1 MLTKIVMHPDY
12 ERNFLWAGAR
22 NYLAMARFTFKRR
35 GSAFYTWYLLMQWGY
50 CMEELKEMDDAD

>member
-1 MLTKIVMHPDY
+1 MHPDY

-50 CMEELKEMDDAD
+50 CMEELKEMGDAD